1 MGAFNTMDN
10 IKVSVIM
17 PIYNAENF
25 LKQSL
30 DCLLQQTLKE
40 IEIICVEDG
49 STDGTFKIL
58 KQYAKEDNRI
68 KIIRQK
74 NQGAGSARNR
84 GLKEA
89 KGEAVIFLDSDDLF
103 HREMLEKAFL
113 RMEEEQS
120 DLVIF

>member
-103 HREMLEKAFL
+103 HREIG
-113 RMEEEQS
+113 S
-120 DLVIF
+120 